1 MGCGNVTLSHFCF
14 KAKTFDAINH
24 AKLVMVQ
31 TRQRTCP
38 SRVLAC
44 QPKNRYIQ
52 FCQTFG
58 KTIKD
63 NEPTV
68 DTSYWC
74 KPDLIHTLF
83 LVQHP
88 CQCGNNRIVQ
98 YLLRNPPPVWC
109 SSWNHP
115 IAVFNSFS
123 GKKLLYVSFRRQQD
137 SARMIVWAGMNM
149 FAWARPH

>member
-1 MGCGNVTLSHFCF
+1 MPPIGWHQYHPQIFVSTSSKWVPKQDWVAMGCGNVTLSHPCF

-38 SRVLAC
+38 SRVPAC

-74 KPDLIHTLF
+74 KPDLIYTLF

-98 YLLRNPPPVWC
+98 YLLRSPPPV
-109 SSWNHP
+109 
-115 IAVFNSFS
+115 
-123 GKKLLYVSFRRQQD
+123 
-137 SARMIVWAGMNM
+137 
-149 FAWARPH
+149 

>member
-1 MGCGNVTLSHFCF
+1 MFASFVPWAYFIVVNAAHWLASIPSPNLCVHIKQMGSKAGLGSYGLSVTLSHPCF

-38 SRVLAC
+38 SRVPAC

-74 KPDLIHTLF
+74 KPDLIYTLF
-83 LVQHP
+83 LVQHL

-98 YLLRNPPPVWC
+98 YLLRSPP
-109 SSWNHP
+109 S
-115 IAVFNSFS
+115 I
-123 GKKLLYVSFRRQQD
+123 
-137 SARMIVWAGMNM
+137 
-149 FAWARPH
+149 